1 MGQYTYEVVVACFIF
16 FIRDGQQ
23 QNFLPVYLNVAR
35 RIKRTSMGPCY
46 HAPNEDLPRS
56 FGLLELITF

>member
-1 MGQYTYEVVVACFIF
+1 MGQYTHEVVVACFIV

-23 QNFLPVYLNVAR
+23 QNFLPEYLMSGGNKQNNWV
-35 RIKRTSMGPCY
+35 PCY
-46 HAPNEDLPRS
+46 QAHNEDLPRS